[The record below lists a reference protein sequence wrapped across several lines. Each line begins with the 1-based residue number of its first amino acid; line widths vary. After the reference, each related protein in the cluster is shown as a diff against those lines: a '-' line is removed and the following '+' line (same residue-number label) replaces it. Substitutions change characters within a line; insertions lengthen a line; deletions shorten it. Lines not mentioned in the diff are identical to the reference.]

1 MEKLFVTALLFV
13 IFTSSWRIFAVG
25 KENEKRF
32 DFKIEERLAEE
43 NDNGFDDRE
52 TRLERE
58 GNRELDDANGE
69 NSDDDLFF
77 SQDDGEFEKRKSVD
91 YSEWDSSEQHKV
103 NDDTDEA
110 EEEEEEEEKEEEE
123 AEKGLFKKLFEKFK
137 NWIRKIGKRKT
148 QD

>member
-58 GNRELDDANGE
+58 GNREFDDANGE

-110 EEEEEEEEKEEEE
+110 EEEEEEEKEEEE

>member
-58 GNRELDDANGE
+58 GNREFDDAKGE

-77 SQDDGEFEKRKSVD
+77 SQDDGEFEKRK
-91 YSEWDSSEQHKV
+91 
-103 NDDTDEA
+103 
-110 EEEEEEEEKEEEE
+110 
-123 AEKGLFKKLFEKFK
+123 
-137 NWIRKIGKRKT
+137 R
-148 QD
+148 

>member
-32 DFKIEERLAEE
+32 DFKVEERLAEE

-58 GNRELDDANGE
+58 GNREFDDANGE

-110 EEEEEEEEKEEEE
+110 EEEEEEEKEEEE

>member
-1 MEKLFVTALLFV
+1 MF
-13 IFTSSWRIFAVG
+13 
-25 KENEKRF
+25 N
-32 DFKIEERLAEE
+32 
-43 NDNGFDDRE
+43 
-52 TRLERE
+52 
-58 GNRELDDANGE
+58 
-69 NSDDDLFF
+69 
-77 SQDDGEFEKRKSVD
+77 SVD

>member
-13 IFTSSWRIFAVG
+13 IFSSSWRIFAVG

-58 GNRELDDANGE
+58 GNREFDDANGE

>member
-13 IFTSSWRIFAVG
+13 IFSSSWRIFAVG

-58 GNRELDDANGE
+58 GNREFDDANGE

-110 EEEEEEEEKEEEE
+110 EEEEEEEKEEEE